1 MTVLARL
8 HHHKDREVGE
18 VAAVLGEIRIRMV
31 VVEFFENDVAYRH
44 SECCVCGLFRM
55 NPPVGVFGDFA
66 VVRADVND
74 LSAVIA
80 GFGQEV
86 RIRRTGH

>member
-1 MTVLARL
+1 
-8 HHHKDREVGE
+8 
-18 VAAVLGEIRIRMV
+18 MV

-80 GFGQEV
+80 GFG
-86 RIRRTGH
+86 